1 MTKEDRYTQLK
12 AIISPYLP
20 EDVSADS
27 IKLESNFIKDL
38 NINSANLVDI
48 VLDVEDAFNITL
60 ENEDMD
66 SMQTVQDAIHI
77 IDAKVD

>member
-1 MTKEDRYTQLK
+1 
-12 AIISPYLP
+12 
-20 EDVSADS
+20 
-27 IKLESNFIKDL
+27 
-38 NINSANLVDI
+38 

-77 IDAKVD
+77 IDSRVE